1 MNGALNSI
9 KLCMAIPSIS
19 VQTKGPIFR
28 TICYFSKRKF
38 ETNLA
43 TKGKKTQQFV
53 YSLLFIADRR
63 LCFAADNASLETILN
78 VTNVFHNK
86 SHFQC
91 YLAAEGV

>member
-38 ETNLA
+38 ETSSA
-43 TKGKKTQQFV
+43 TKGKKTYQFV
-53 YSLLFIADRR
+53 YFLLFFADRR
-63 LCFAADNASLETILN
+63 LRFTADNASLETILN
-78 VTNVFHNK
+78 H
-86 SHFQC
+86 SDQC
-91 YLAAEGV
+91 FS